1 MEDIKESTKAKSQ
14 TGTSATKASRQ
25 SLSPSQ
31 NTAGGVKLPTGEKA
45 EKEAEKIRDLLA
57 KMKDVTHSWPCKL
70 PDVTGEL
77 TAMHTPFIST
87 EYIFFAFP
95 LKGHVIKNAVTSDKK
110 QNFLVDGVLVIPVTS
125 E

>member
-70 PDVTGEL
+70 PGVTGEL
-77 TAMHTPFIST
+77 TAMPTPFIST

-95 LKGHVIKNAVTSDKK
+95 LKAHVIKHAVTSDKK
-110 QNFLVDGVLVIPVTS
+110 PTFLVDGVLVIPVTS